1 MNTKPDPNTSKTSPS
16 RPVRKSVKG
25 ATDTSRLF
33 IDVNDMVRRT
43 QSLPLT
49 RYVESLGRTGGP
61 LRSRLSPQSEAGSVL
76 RTQSQHL
83 A

>member
-49 RYVESLGRTGGP
+49 RYVE
-61 LRSRLSPQSEAGSVL
+61 
-76 RTQSQHL
+76 
-83 A
+83 